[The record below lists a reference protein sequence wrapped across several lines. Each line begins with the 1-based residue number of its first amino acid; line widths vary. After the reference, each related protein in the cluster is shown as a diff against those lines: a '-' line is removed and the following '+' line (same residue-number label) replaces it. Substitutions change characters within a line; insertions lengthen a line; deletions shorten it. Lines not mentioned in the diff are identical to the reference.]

1 MKISFLIPVYNTA
14 PHLVQC
20 IQSLLGQTQP
30 PEEIVLVDDGST
42 DGSGQLCDSLS
53 QRFPSIKVI
62 HQVNSGASAARNL
75 AVHEATG
82 DYVVFLDS
90 DDCWLVSDALA
101 NLTQQLKKS
110 QPDLL
115 LFKRVDIYPHKRT
128 EGKDYD
134 AAYIRSHTGGEV
146 FNYLIRNR
154 LFQMSACFQ
163 LIRRQLLIEHQIQ
176 FPVGIVSEDLF
187 WNLSL
192 WQHIQ
197 KVDVS
202 NIPLYGY
209 QHREGSITS
218 SYTLHHVQSCDYIFT
233 EWKQRCE
240 TGCRYADS
248 ILIYL
253 SDRWVSSAYL
263 WGQLPMSD
271 RTPAA
276 SILARHSDLLQHAQ
290 SRKAGITK
298 LLYSLMGC
306 RMTLTLCSLYWKLR
320 ARIKRV

>member
-14 PHLVQC
+14 PHLIQC

-62 HQVNSGASAARNL
+62 HQINSGASAARNL

-128 EGKDYD
+128 ESLDYD
-134 AAYIRSHTGGEV
+134 GAYIRSHTGGEV

-163 LIRRQLLIEHQIQ
+163 LTRRQLLIEHQIE

-187 WNLSL
+187 WSLSL
-192 WQHIQ
+192 WQHIH
-197 KVDVS
+197 KVDVA

-209 QHREGSITS
+209 QHRVGSITS
-218 SYTLHHVQSCDYIFT
+218 NYTLHHVKSCDYIFT

-240 TGCRYADS
+240 AGCRNADI
-248 ILIYL
+248 ILRYL
-253 SDRWVSSAYL
+253 SDQWVSSAYH
-263 WGQLPMSD
+263 WGQLPKSD
-271 RTPAA
+271 RTHAA
-276 SILARHSDLLQHAQ
+276 SLLGRHSDLLQHAN
-290 SRKAGITK
+290 SRKARITH
-298 LLYSLMGC
+298 LLYRLSGC

-320 ARIKRV
+320 ARIKRA

>member
-53 QRFPSIKVI
+53 QRFTSIKVI
-62 HQVNSGASAARNL
+62 HQANGGLSTARNRAL
-75 AVHEATG
+75 QEATG
-82 DYVVFLDS
+82 DYVAFLDS
-90 DDCWLVSDALA
+90 DDCWLVSEALDS
-101 NLTQQLKKS
+101 LTQQLRES

-128 EGKDYD
+128 EGRDYD
-134 AAYIRSHTGGEV
+134 AAFIRSHTGGEV
-146 FNYLIRNR
+146 FDYLIRNSQ
-154 LFQMSACFQ
+154 FQMSACFQ
-163 LIRRQLLIEHQIQ
+163 LIRRQLLVEHQIQ

-187 WNLSL
+187 WSLSL

-197 KVDVS
+197 KVDVA

-218 SYTLHHVQSCDYIFT
+218 NYTLHHVKSCDYIFT
-233 EWKQRCE
+233 EWKQRC
-240 TGCRYADS
+240 GADCRNADI
-248 ILIYL
+248 ILRYL
-253 SDRWVSSAYL
+253 SDQWVSSAYH

-271 RTPAA
+271 RTHAA

-298 LLYSLMGC
+298 LLHSLLGC
-306 RMTLTLCSLYWKLR
+306 KMTLNLCSLYWKLR

>member
-62 HQVNSGASAARNL
+62 HQINSGASAARNL

-128 EGKDYD
+128 ESLDYD
-134 AAYIRSHTGGEV
+134 GAYIRNNTGGEV

-163 LIRRQLLIEHQIQ
+163 LIRRQLLIERQIE

-187 WNLSL
+187 WSLSL
-192 WQHIQ
+192 WQHIH
-197 KVDVS
+197 KVDVA

-209 QHREGSITS
+209 QHRVGSITS
-218 SYTLHHVQSCDYIFT
+218 NYTLHHVKSCDYIFT

-240 TGCRYADS
+240 AGCRNADI
-248 ILIYL
+248 ILRYL
-253 SDRWVSSAYL
+253 SDQWVSSAYH
-263 WGQLPMSD
+263 WGQLPKSD
-271 RTPAA
+271 RTHAA
-276 SILARHSDLLQHAQ
+276 SLLGQHSDLLQHAN
-290 SRKAGITK
+290 SRKARITH
-298 LLYSLMGC
+298 LLYRLSGC

-320 ARIKRV
+320 ARIKRA

>member
-53 QRFPSIKVI
+53 QRFTSIKVI
-62 HQVNSGASAARNL
+62 HQANGGLSTARNRAL
-75 AVHEATG
+75 QEATG
-82 DYVVFLDS
+82 DYVAFLDS
-90 DDCWLVSDALA
+90 DDCWLVSEALDS
-101 NLTQQLKKS
+101 LRQQLKKS

-128 EGKDYD
+128 EGRDYD
-134 AAYIRSHTGGEV
+134 AAFIRSHTGGEV
-146 FNYLIRNR
+146 FDYLIRNSQ
-154 LFQMSACFQ
+154 FQMSACFQ
-163 LIRRQLLIEHQIQ
+163 LVRRQLLVEHQIQ

-187 WNLSL
+187 WSLSL

-197 KVDVS
+197 KVDVA

-218 SYTLHHVQSCDYIFT
+218 NYTLHHVKSCDYIFT
-233 EWKQRCE
+233 EWKQRC
-240 TGCRYADS
+240 GADCRNADI
-248 ILIYL
+248 ILRYL
-253 SDRWVSSAYL
+253 SDQWVSSAYH
-263 WGQLPMSD
+263 WGQLPKSD
-271 RTPAA
+271 RTHAA
-276 SILARHSDLLQHAQ
+276 SMLGRHSDLLQHAN
-290 SRKAGITK
+290 SRKARITH
-298 LLYSLMGC
+298 LLYRLSGC

>member
-62 HQVNSGASAARNL
+62 HQVNNGLSAARNL
-75 AVHEATG
+75 ALQEATG
-82 DYVVFLDS
+82 DYVAFLDS
-90 DDCWLVSDALA
+90 DDRWLVSEALDS
-101 NLTQQLKKS
+101 LRQQLKKS

-163 LIRRQLLIEHQIQ
+163 LTRRQLLIEHQIE

-187 WNLSL
+187 WSLSL
-192 WQHIQ
+192 WQHIH
-197 KVDVS
+197 KVDVA

-218 SYTLHHVQSCDYIFT
+218 NYTLHHVKSCDYIFT

-240 TGCRYADS
+240 AGFQNADI
-248 ILIYL
+248 ILRYL
-253 SDRWVSSAYL
+253 SDQWVSSAYH
-263 WGQLPMSD
+263 WGQLPKSD
-271 RTPAA
+271 RTHAA
-276 SILARHSDLLQHAQ
+276 SMLGRHSDLLQHAN
-290 SRKAGITK
+290 SRKARITH
-298 LLYSLMGC
+298 LLYRLSGC

-320 ARIKRV
+320 ARIKRA

>member
-163 LIRRQLLIEHQIQ
+163 LIRRQLLIEHQIE

-187 WNLSL
+187 WSLSL
-192 WQHIQ
+192 WQHIH
-197 KVDVS
+197 KVDVA

-209 QHREGSITS
+209 QHRVGSITS
-218 SYTLHHVQSCDYIFT
+218 NYTLHHVKSCDYIFT

-240 TGCRYADS
+240 AGCQNADI
-248 ILIYL
+248 ILRYL
-253 SDRWVSSAYL
+253 SDQWVSSAYH
-263 WGQLPMSD
+263 WGQLPKSD
-271 RTPAA
+271 RIHAA
-276 SILARHSDLLQHAQ
+276 SMLGRHSDLLQHAN
-290 SRKAGITK
+290 SRKARITH
-298 LLYSLMGC
+298 LLYRLSGC

-320 ARIKRV
+320 ARIKRA